1 MYKRQEFINASLK
14 LEVTP
19 QVTPDGSVI
28 MRVTVN
34 RDSLGIVTPDGQA
47 INTRNISTEVL
58 VENGGTVVIGG
69 IFETSER
76 NTLNQVPGLGEL
88 PLVGHLF
95 RSTARQTER
104 RELLVFLTPRVLT
117 TGAALR

>member
-1 MYKRQEFINASLK
+1 
-14 LEVTP
+14 
-19 QVTPDGSVI
+19 
-28 MRVTVN
+28 
-34 RDSLGIVTPDGQA
+34 
-47 INTRNISTEVL
+47 
-58 VENGGTVVIGG
+58 
-69 IFETSER
+69 
-76 NTLNQVPGLGEL
+76 LGEL